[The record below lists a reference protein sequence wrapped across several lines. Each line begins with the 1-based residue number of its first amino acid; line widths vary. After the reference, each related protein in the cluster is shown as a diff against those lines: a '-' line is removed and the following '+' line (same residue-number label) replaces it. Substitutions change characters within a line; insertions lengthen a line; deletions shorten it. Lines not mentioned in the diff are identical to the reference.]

1 MQTHLINDFHHVF
14 LQVFFGNHG
23 NPVDDVRAYVAFY
36 LKGQNFSALDYG
48 TRALQ
53 RREAKLPN
61 NHDDLLASWRQVA
74 SIHQHSGDDERAAMY
89 LEKVYLA
96 LQSEDA
102 LEEIQS
108 LLVNIWRLKLKT
120 LDRPSLLLLTA
131 LEKLWNGQE
140 IMQQNLP
147 LVVQGTSRR
156 PPSEYLEEILDL
168 GLELMKIVSSTD
180 DATTQQKTIDDAPRG
195 NETLGQLACVMLLC
209 A

>member
-1 MQTHLINDFHHVF
+1 MNADQPLAACEFQLAAMH
-14 LQVFFGNHG
+14 
-23 NPVDDVRAYVAFY
+23 A
-36 LKGQNFSALDYG
+36 KGKNFSAALDYG

-53 RREAKLPN
+53 RREAKLPI

-74 SIHQHSGDDERAAMY
+74 SIHQHSGEGERAVMY

-96 LQSEDA
+96 LRNEDDA
-102 LEEIQS
+102 VEEIQS

-120 LDRPSLLLLTA
+120 LDRSSLILLAA
-131 LEKLWNGQE
+131 LDKLWNAHE
-140 IMQQNLP
+140 IMEHSLP

-156 PPSEYLEEILDL
+156 PPSEYLEEILGP
-168 GLELMKIVSSTD
+168 GLELMRIVSSTD
-180 DATTQQKTIDDAPRG
+180 DVATQQKTIDDAPTG